1 MQLEI
6 QKLLDDHQNILA
18 EKQKKFELEIEQKRQ
33 LNDEELKNKVLEVGK
48 KEVEIKHMEEKMK
61 KREQAVEKKSEKV
74 REKEMDI
81 ESKSKALKEREKSLK
96 NEVKDLENER
106 KKLLANKEELLQLAA
121 TLENLK
127 TDNEKLQLELSEE
140 RERLKVTEDERMEH
154 VRLQSELKQEI
165 DKYRSQSEQLLKEA
179 DDLKQERENFEK
191 EWEELDTKRMEIKKE
206 KEDVLEQK
214 RNLESL
220 RQSEEERLHNQKLE
234 TDLYVQ
240 RELESLKLEKDSF
253 AANME
258 HEKSTFD
265 ETLESERSKL
275 THDLEM
281 QKQEFTT
288 LMQKKQE
295 ELEASLNGRVKSF
308 EQEREVELS
317 RINYLRDV
325 ARREKE
331 EMDSENLRIE
341 NEKREISLNKQHVE
355 AQHREIKKDIDD
367 LVAVSKKLKDQ
378 RERFIKER
386 ERFLAFAEKQKNC
399 NICGETIREFM
410 LSDLHP
416 LAEVE
421 NLEAPSLPLAVEN
434 YLKEAVEGTSK
445 RVDTE
450 SSPVL
455 VNSGSPT
462 AGGTISWLRKCT
474 TKIFKFSPGKKL
486 ELDNAEDQ
494 VEASTI
500 SMKQVADSPKKSHEK
515 GPEPSVKV
523 VSDSIDVEIV
533 ESDNANAEAVQALSI
548 DQDPPKIPNNSKG
561 RQRGGGKGGRTRGSR
576 TRSGKDVF
584 AGSKSNGDAENSV
597 YTNDES
603 QADSD
608 HVGAPKDSRKRN
620 RVDGSQATVSENQ
633 TEGHS
638 DSIVDGDRPK
648 RRQRVVM
655 AEQNLGQKR
664 YNLRQPKR

>member
-106 KKLLANKEELLQLAA
+106 KQLLANKEELLQLAA

-214 RNLESL
+214 RNLERL

-445 RVDTE
+445 RVDAE